1 MFTAKA
7 NDEGS
12 EAVTEKRH
20 PSSLFFYEYLGEGAA
35 QFDVRRCRELS
46 LGAHGERAGVKAVQ
60 VGHDQQQVRRGLY
73 WQEAAPRH
81 VDAQSVVEAFDG
93 GADRRL
99 QLDDVLTAVERL
111 TAETRTGEETCWVVV
126 EKYLILSHVFCLLA
140 LQQHKQQEVFEI
152 NALVQNQEEVTDLCF
167 FISISCSID
176 EPQETK
182 QTHTVLLKTSN

>member
-12 EAVTEKRH
+12 EAATEKRH
-20 PSSLFFYEYLGEGAA
+20 PSSLSFYEYLGEGAA

-46 LGAHGERAGVKAVQ
+46 LGAHGERAGVQAVQ

-111 TAETRTGEETCWVVV
+111 TAETRTGEEDVLGRCGEVSDSFTRFFVCSLSSSTNNRKCLRLMLWCKIKRKLLISVF
-126 EKYLILSHVFCLLA
+126 YLHLL
-140 LQQHKQQEVFEI
+140 QH
-152 NALVQNQEEVTDLCF
+152 
-167 FISISCSID
+167 
-176 EPQETK
+176 
-182 QTHTVLLKTSN
+182 